1 MGSKSKIHKAIT
13 LIIISEIL
21 FTSFLFGYI
30 LNINNKDKES
40 DEACLILNKGL
51 IFIEGD
57 IVPFTGRIQDTLSNN
72 LIVEFNVV
80 NGVKDGQYLVF
91 NTGGKL
97 VVSGWIKQNK
107 NFGPWEYYYDNGQLR
122 CIGSYLDDKQSGK
135 WIWYQRNGLKEC
147 EGTFLN
153 GSMQGKFLKYDDNG
167 DVKFMI
173 NYISGEVINFVEYNK
188 PIMI

>member
-1 MGSKSKIHKAIT
+1 MGSKSKIIKT
-13 LIIISEIL
+13 FFLISISEIL
-21 FTSFLFGYI
+21 LASFLFVNI

-40 DEACLILNKGL
+40 DEACIILNNDL
-51 IFIEGD
+51 LFIEGE
-57 IVPFTGRIQDTLSNN
+57 ILPFTGRIQDTLSNN

-91 NTGGKL
+91 NSYGKL
-97 VVSGWIKQNK
+97 VVSGCIKQNK
-107 NFGPWEYYYDNGQLR
+107 NTGTWEHYYDNGQLR
-122 CIGSYLDDKQSGK
+122 CIGSYQDDKQSGK

-153 GSMQGKFLKYDDNG
+153 GSMQGKFLKYNDNG

>member
-1 MGSKSKIHKAIT
+1 MGSKSKITKT
-13 LIIISEIL
+13 LSLIIISEIL
-21 FTSFLFGYI
+21 FALFLFGYI

-40 DEACLILNKGL
+40 DETSLILNKGL
-51 IFIEGD
+51 IFIEGE
-57 IVPFTGRIQDTLSNN
+57 IIPFTGRIQDTLSNN

-91 NTGGKL
+91 NSFGKL
-97 VVSGWIKQNK
+97 VVSGCIKQNK
-107 NFGPWEYYYDNGQLR
+107 NCGTWEYYYDNGQLR
-122 CIGSYLDDKQSGK
+122 CIGSYQDDKQSGK

-167 DVKFMI
+167 EVRLII
-173 NYISGEVINFVEYNK
+173 NYISGEVISFVEFEK
-188 PIMI
+188 PKMI